1 MELEL
6 KNYNMLEYN
15 LFKRAQITFPSDEEM
30 DLVLPDSVISREKSE
45 ILVEYL
51 HKVFCERCGMNLKIN
66 LDFQEVQE
74 SKYRR
79 NAALQIRQEVANVL
93 KHAKL
98 TPETAEAQE
107 NTAEEATK
115 EKSDSS
121 KTKDTKKSGQEQKSK
136 FFDKKKGTAERLSW
150 RLP

>member
-1 MELEL
+1 M
-6 KNYNMLEYN
+6 
-15 LFKRAQITFPSDEEM
+15 
-30 DLVLPDSVISREKSE
+30 
-45 ILVEYL
+45 EYL

-121 KTKDTKKSGQEQKSK
+121 KTKDTKNPDRNRNRS
-136 FFDKKKGTAERLSW
+136 FLTRKKDSRTIIVEASVRTTIRTLYMEGILKEIRSRWSQSPVRWARS
-150 RLP
+150 

>member
-1 MELEL
+1 
-6 KNYNMLEYN
+6 
-15 LFKRAQITFPSDEEM
+15 
-30 DLVLPDSVISREKSE
+30 
-45 ILVEYL
+45 
-51 HKVFCERCGMNLKIN
+51 MNLKIN

-121 KTKDTKKSGQEQKSK
+121 KTKDTKNPDRNRNRS
-136 FFDKKKGTAERLSW
+136 F
-150 RLP
+150 

>member
-1 MELEL
+1 M
-6 KNYNMLEYN
+6 
-15 LFKRAQITFPSDEEM
+15 
-30 DLVLPDSVISREKSE
+30 ISREKSE

-93 KHAKL
+93 KYAKL
-98 TPETAEAQE
+98 TPGDCRQHRKTQQKKRQRKNPTVPKQRTPKNPDRNRNRSFLTRKKDSRTIIVEASVRTAIRTLYMEGIL
-107 NTAEEATK
+107 K
-115 EKSDSS
+115 EIRSRWSQS
-121 KTKDTKKSGQEQKSK
+121 PVRWARS
-136 FFDKKKGTAERLSW
+136 
-150 RLP
+150 